1 MEGAIAPII
10 AAGATVLF
18 LPPYSPDLN
27 PIEMMWSK
35 IKAYLRKAKART
47 KDLLEVAMV
56 QALNSITTSDILAWF
71 AEYGYSI

>member
-1 MEGAIAPII
+1 MEGAIAPIV
-10 AAGATVLF
+10 AVGATVLF

-47 KDLLEVAMV
+47 KELLEVAMA